1 MGVLLEMF
9 RVQHARSLF
18 SVSRRFASSE
28 PMITQRMRELIPPQ
42 QEKVKNLRKE
52 HGDKVLGSYTVG
64 QAYGGM
70 RGIIGLVYE
79 TSLLDPEEGI
89 RFRGLSIPECQEK
102 LPKAPGGSEPLP
114 EALLWLLFTG
124 EVPTAEQTK
133 SISDEL
139 AANSSIPSHV
149 QKMLD
154 SFPKNVHPMTQLST
168 AVAAMNTE
176 SKF

>member
-1 MGVLLEMF
+1 MGESFFVGMFATSLRSPFARNLLNAT
-9 RVQHARSLF
+9 RCY
-18 SVSRRFASSE
+18 SSNVT
-28 PMITQRMRELIPPQ
+28 PLRQRLRELVPVQ
-42 QEKVKNLRKE
+42 QEKVKNIRKQ

-102 LPKAPGGSEPLP
+102 LPKAKGGNEPLP

-124 EVPTAEQTK
+124 EVPNQSETQ
-133 SISDEL
+133 SLSDEF
-139 AANSSIPSHV
+139 ARNAEVP
-149 QKMLD
+149 
-154 SFPKNVHPMTQLST
+154 
-168 AVAAMNTE
+168 A
-176 SKF
+176 